1 MIDNEIKQ
9 KRMMGPD
16 CILIIDELLKD
27 YENKNY
33 IKILDLGCG
42 KGLTSIY
49 LAEKYKNAVI
59 FAIDLWIEATDN
71 YKFFKEQGYE
81 NRIIPLNTS
90 AENLPF
96 AYHYF
101 DIIVSIDAYHYFG
114 TDKLFFKEKIKP
126 YLKDNGLIFIAV
138 PGMKDDYEKVPQ
150 DLKGFISDED
160 FRFFKSI
167 KYYENILKENIKEIK
182 IEEMKCFNEAWDSWL
197 ATDNPYAVNDTE
209 LLKADN
215 GKFLNLIGIKGK
227 I

>member
-1 MIDNEIKQ
+1 MDKNILNE
-9 KRMMGPD
+9 RLMGPD
-16 CILIIDELLKD
+16 CTIIVRELLYGYNND
-27 YENKNY
+27 NK
-33 IKILDLGCG
+33 IRILDLGCG

-49 LAEKYKNAVI
+49 LAEKYKNAI
-59 FAIDLWIEATDN
+59 IYAADLWVEATDN

-101 DIIVSIDAYHYFG
+101 DMIVSVDAYHYFG

-167 KYYENILKENIKEIK
+167 KYYKNILKENIKEIK

-197 ATDNPYAVNDTE
+197 TTDNPYAVEDIE
-209 LLKADN
+209 LLKSDN

>member
-1 MIDNEIKQ
+1 MDKNILNE
-9 KRMMGPD
+9 RLMGPD
-16 CILIIDELLKD
+16 CTIIVRELLYGYNND
-27 YENKNY
+27 NK
-33 IKILDLGCG
+33 IRILDLGCG

-59 FAIDLWIEATDN
+59 FAADLWVEATDN

-114 TDKLFFKEKIKP
+114 TDKLFFKENIKP

-182 IEEMKCFNEAWDSWL
+182 LEEMKCFNEAWDSWL
-197 ATDNPYAVNDTE
+197 ATDNPYAVEDIE
-209 LLKADN
+209 LLKADG

>member
-1 MIDNEIKQ
+1 MDKNILNE
-9 KRMMGPD
+9 RLMGPD
-16 CILIIDELLKD
+16 CSIIVRELLYGYNND
-27 YENKNY
+27 NK
-33 IKILDLGCG
+33 IRILDLGCG
-42 KGLTSIY
+42 KGLTSIII
-49 LAEKYKNAVI
+49 AEKYKNAI
-59 FAIDLWIEATDN
+59 IYAADLWVEATDN

-101 DIIVSIDAYHYFG
+101 DMIVSVDAYHYFG

-126 YLKDNGLIFIAV
+126 YLKDNGLNFIAV
-138 PGMKDDYEKVPQ
+138 PGMKDDYKKVPK
-150 DLKGFISDED
+150 DLEGFISDED

-167 KYYENILKENIKEIK
+167 NYWEKLLIKDLKEIK
-182 IEEMKCFNEAWDSWL
+182 VQEMKCFNEAWDSWL
-197 ATDNPYAVNDTE
+197 ATDNPYAVEDIE

>member
-1 MIDNEIKQ
+1 MDKNILNE
-9 KRMMGPD
+9 RLMGPD
-16 CILIIDELLKD
+16 CTIIVRELLYGYNND
-27 YENKNY
+27 NK

-59 FAIDLWIEATDN
+59 FAVDLWVEATDN

-101 DIIVSIDAYHYFG
+101 DMIVSVDAYHYFG

-138 PGMKDDYEKVPQ
+138 PGMKDDYEKVPK
-150 DLKGFISDED
+150 DLEGFISDED

-167 KYYENILKENIKEIK
+167 NYWEKLLIKDLKEIK
-182 IEEMKCFNEAWDSWL
+182 VQEMKCFNEAWDSWL
-197 ATDNPYAVNDTE
+197 ATDNPYAVEDIE

>member
-1 MIDNEIKQ
+1 MDKNILNE
-9 KRMMGPD
+9 RLMGPD
-16 CILIIDELLKD
+16 CTIIVRELLYGYNND
-27 YENKNY
+27 NK
-33 IKILDLGCG
+33 IRILDLGCG

-59 FAIDLWIEATDN
+59 FAVDLWVEATDN

-96 AYHYF
+96 AENYF
-101 DIIVSIDAYHYFG
+101 DIIASIDAYHYFG

-182 IEEMKCFNEAWDSWL
+182 IEEMKCFNEAWESWL
-197 ATDNPYAVNDTE
+197 ATDNPYAVEDIE

-215 GKFLNLIGIKGK
+215 GKFLNLIGIKGR

>member
-1 MIDNEIKQ
+1 MDKNILNE
-9 KRMMGPD
+9 RLMGPD
-16 CILIIDELLKD
+16 CTIILNELLEG
-27 YENKNY
+27 YENNDE
-33 IKILDLGCG
+33 IRILDLGCG

-49 LAEKYKNAVI
+49 LAEKYKNAI
-59 FAIDLWIEATDN
+59 IYAEDLWVEATDN

-101 DIIVSIDAYHYFG
+101 DMIVSVDAYHYFG
-114 TDKLFFKEKIKP
+114 TDKLFFKENIKP

-138 PGMKDDYEKVPQ
+138 PSMKDDYEKVPQ

-215 GKFLNLIGIKGK
+215 GKYLNLIGIKGK

>member
-1 MIDNEIKQ
+1 MDKNILNE
-9 KRMMGPD
+9 RLMGPD
-16 CILIIDELLKD
+16 CTIILNELLEG
-27 YENKNY
+27 YENNDE
-33 IKILDLGCG
+33 IRILDLGCG

-59 FAIDLWIEATDN
+59 FAVDLWVDANNN
-71 YKFFKEQGYE
+71 YIFFKENNLD
-81 NRIIPLNTS
+81 NRIIPLNCN
-90 AENLPF
+90 AEKLPF
-96 AYHYF
+96 AENYF
-101 DIIVSIDAYHYFG
+101 DIIVSIDAYHYFV

-150 DLKGFISDED
+150 DLKGFISDEN

-197 ATDNPYAVNDTE
+197 TTDNPYAVEDIE
-209 LLKADN
+209 LLKSDN

>member
-1 MIDNEIKQ
+1 
-9 KRMMGPD
+9 MGPD
-16 CILIIDELLKD
+16 CTIIVRELLYGYNND
-27 YENKNY
+27 NK
-33 IKILDLGCG
+33 IRILDLGCG
-42 KGLTSIY
+42 KGLTSIH
-49 LAEKYKNAVI
+49 LAEKYKNAII
-59 FAIDLWIEATDN
+59 FAADLWVEATDN

-101 DIIVSIDAYHYFG
+101 DMIVSIDVYHYFG
-114 TDKLFFKEKIKP
+114 TDKNFFKENIKP
-126 YLKDNGLIFIAV
+126 YIKDNGLIFIAV
-138 PGMKDDYEKVPQ
+138 PGIKDDYEKVPQ

-197 ATDNPYAVNDTE
+197 ATDNPYAVEDIE
-209 LLKADN
+209 LLKADG

>member
-1 MIDNEIKQ
+1 MDKNILNE
-9 KRMMGPD
+9 RLMGPD
-16 CILIIDELLKD
+16 CTIIVRELLYGYNND
-27 YENKNY
+27 NK

-59 FAIDLWIEATDN
+59 FAVDLWVEATDN

-114 TDKLFFKEKIKP
+114 TDKNFFKENIKP

-138 PGMKDDYEKVPQ
+138 PGMKDDYKKVPQ

-209 LLKADN
+209 LLKADG
-215 GKFLNLIGIKGK
+215 GKYLNLIGIKGK

>member
-1 MIDNEIKQ
+1 MDKNILNE
-9 KRMMGPD
+9 RLMGPD
-16 CILIIDELLKD
+16 CTIIVRELLYGYNND
-27 YENKNY
+27 NK
-33 IKILDLGCG
+33 IRILDLGCG

-59 FAIDLWIEATDN
+59 FAVDLWVEATDN

-96 AYHYF
+96 AYNYF

-182 IEEMKCFNEAWDSWL
+182 IEEMKCFNEAWESWL
-197 ATDNPYAVNDTE
+197 ATDNPYAVEDIE

-215 GKFLNLIGIKGK
+215 GKFLNLIGIKGR

>member
-1 MIDNEIKQ
+1 MDKNILNE
-9 KRMMGPD
+9 RLMGPD
-16 CILIIDELLKD
+16 CTIIVRELLYGYNND
-27 YENKNY
+27 NK
-33 IKILDLGCG
+33 IRILDLGCG

-49 LAEKYKNAVI
+49 LAEKYKNAI
-59 FAIDLWIEATDN
+59 IYAADLWVEATDN

-101 DIIVSIDAYHYFG
+101 DMIVSVDAYHYFG

-167 KYYENILKENIKEIK
+167 KYYKNILKENIKEIK

-197 ATDNPYAVNDTE
+197 ATDNPYAVEDIE
-209 LLKADN
+209 LLKADG

>member
-1 MIDNEIKQ
+1 MDKNILNE
-9 KRMMGPD
+9 RLMGPD
-16 CILIIDELLKD
+16 CTIIVRELLYGYNND
-27 YENKNY
+27 NK

-59 FAIDLWIEATDN
+59 FAVDLWVEATDN

-101 DIIVSIDAYHYFG
+101 DMIVSVDAYHYFG

-138 PGMKDDYEKVPQ
+138 PGMKDDYKKVPQ

-209 LLKADN
+209 LLKADG
-215 GKFLNLIGIKGK
+215 GKYLNLIGIKGK

>member
-1 MIDNEIKQ
+1 MDKNILNE
-9 KRMMGPD
+9 RLMGPD
-16 CILIIDELLKD
+16 CTIILNELLEG
-27 YENKNY
+27 YENNDE
-33 IKILDLGCG
+33 IRILDLGCG

-59 FAIDLWIEATDN
+59 FAADLWVEATDN

-101 DIIVSIDAYHYFG
+101 DMIVSVDAYHYFG

-126 YLKDNGLIFIAV
+126 YIKENDLIFISV
-138 PGMKDDYEKVPQ
+138 PGVKKDYDNVPE
-150 DLKGFISDED
+150 DLSKKISED
-160 FRFFKSI
+160 DFKHFKSI
-167 KYYENILKENIKEIK
+167 DYWNNILKESIKEIK

-197 ATDNPYAVNDTE
+197 ATDNPYAVEDVE
-209 LLKADN
+209 LLKTDG
-215 GKFLNLIGIKGK
+215 GKYLNLIGIKGK

>member
-1 MIDNEIKQ
+1 MDKNILNE
-9 KRMMGPD
+9 RLMGPD
-16 CILIIDELLKD
+16 CSIIVRELLYGYNND
-27 YENKNY
+27 NK
-33 IKILDLGCG
+33 IRILDLGCG
-42 KGLTSIY
+42 KGLTSIII
-49 LAEKYKNAVI
+49 AEKYKNAI
-59 FAIDLWIEATDN
+59 IYAADLWVEATDN

-101 DIIVSIDAYHYFG
+101 DMIVSVDAYHYFG

-197 ATDNPYAVNDTE
+197 ATDNPYAVEDIE
-209 LLKADN
+209 LLKSDN

>member
-1 MIDNEIKQ
+1 MDKNILNE
-9 KRMMGPD
+9 RLMGPD
-16 CILIIDELLKD
+16 CIIIVRELLYGYNND
-27 YENKNY
+27 NK
-33 IKILDLGCG
+33 IRILDLGCG

-59 FAIDLWIEATDN
+59 FAVDLWVEATDN

-96 AYHYF
+96 AENYF
-101 DIIVSIDAYHYFG
+101 DIIASIDAYHYFG

-182 IEEMKCFNEAWDSWL
+182 IEEMKCFNEAWESWL
-197 ATDNPYAVNDTE
+197 ATDNPYAVEDIE

-215 GKFLNLIGIKGK
+215 GKFLNLIGIKGR

>member
-101 DIIVSIDAYHYFG
+101 DIIVSIGAYHYFG

>member
-1 MIDNEIKQ
+1 MERNIIIN
-9 KRMMGPD
+9 RLMGPD
-16 CILIIDELLKD
+16 CTIILNELLEG
-27 YENKNY
+27 YENNDE
-33 IKILDLGCG
+33 IRILDLGCG
-42 KGLTSIY
+42 KGLTSIII
-49 LAEKYKNAVI
+49 AEKYKNAI
-59 FAIDLWIEATDN
+59 IYAADLWVEATDN

-101 DIIVSIDAYHYFG
+101 DMIVSVDAYHYFG
-114 TDKLFFKEKIKP
+114 TDKNFFKENIKP

-138 PGMKDDYEKVPQ
+138 PGMKDDYKKVPQ

-182 IEEMKCFNEAWDSWL
+182 IEEMKCFNKAWDSWL
-197 ATDNPYAVNDTE
+197 ATDNPYAVEDIE
-209 LLKADN
+209 LLKADG
-215 GKFLNLIGIKGK
+215 GKYLNLIGIKGK

>member
-1 MIDNEIKQ
+1 MDKNILNE
-9 KRMMGPD
+9 RLMGPD
-16 CILIIDELLKD
+16 CTIIVRELLYGYNND
-27 YENKNY
+27 NK
-33 IKILDLGCG
+33 IRILDLGCG
-42 KGLTSIY
+42 KGLTSIH
-49 LAEKYKNAVI
+49 LAEKYKNAII
-59 FAIDLWIEATDN
+59 FAADLWVEATDN

-101 DIIVSIDAYHYFG
+101 DMIVSIDVYHYFG
-114 TDKLFFKEKIKP
+114 TDKNFFKENIKP
-126 YLKDNGLIFIAV
+126 YIKDNGLIFIAV
-138 PGMKDDYEKVPQ
+138 PGIKDDYEKVPQ

-197 ATDNPYAVNDTE
+197 ATDNPYAVEDIE
-209 LLKADN
+209 LLKADG

>member
-1 MIDNEIKQ
+1 MDKNILNE
-9 KRMMGPD
+9 RLMGPD
-16 CILIIDELLKD
+16 CTIIVRELLYGYNND
-27 YENKNY
+27 NK
-33 IKILDLGCG
+33 IRILDLGCG
-42 KGLTSIY
+42 KGLTSIII
-49 LAEKYKNAVI
+49 AEKYKNAI
-59 FAIDLWIEATDN
+59 IYAADLWVEATDN

-101 DIIVSIDAYHYFG
+101 DMIVSVDAYHYFG
-114 TDKLFFKEKIKP
+114 TDKNFFKENIKP

-182 IEEMKCFNEAWDSWL
+182 IEEIKCFNEAWDSWL
-197 ATDNPYAVNDTE
+197 ATDNPYAVEDIE

>member
-1 MIDNEIKQ
+1 MDKNILNE
-9 KRMMGPD
+9 RLMGPD
-16 CILIIDELLKD
+16 CTIILNELLEG
-27 YENKNY
+27 YENNDE
-33 IKILDLGCG
+33 IRILDLGCG

-49 LAEKYKNAVI
+49 LAEKYKNAI
-59 FAIDLWIEATDN
+59 IYAEDLWVEATDN

-101 DIIVSIDAYHYFG
+101 DMIVSVDAYHYFG

-138 PGMKDDYEKVPQ
+138 PGMKDDYEKVPK
-150 DLKGFISDED
+150 DLEGFISDED

-167 KYYENILKENIKEIK
+167 NYWKKLLIKDLKEIK
-182 IEEMKCFNEAWDSWL
+182 VQEMKCFNEAWDSWL
-197 ATDNPYAVNDTE
+197 ATDNPYAVEDIE

>member
-1 MIDNEIKQ
+1 MDKNILNE
-9 KRMMGPD
+9 RLMGPD
-16 CILIIDELLKD
+16 CTIIVRELLYGYNND
-27 YENKNY
+27 NK
-33 IKILDLGCG
+33 IRILDLGCG
-42 KGLTSIY
+42 KGLTSIH
-49 LAEKYKNAVI
+49 LAEKYKNAII
-59 FAIDLWIEATDN
+59 FAADLWVEATDN

-101 DIIVSIDAYHYFG
+101 DMIVSVDAYHYFG

-150 DLKGFISDED
+150 DLKGFISDEN

-167 KYYENILKENIKEIK
+167 KYYENIIKENIKEIK
-182 IEEMKCFNEAWDSWL
+182 IEEIKCFNEAWDSWL
-197 ATDNPYAVNDTE
+197 TTDNPYAVEDIE
-209 LLKADN
+209 LLKSDN

>member
-1 MIDNEIKQ
+1 MDKNILNE
-9 KRMMGPD
+9 RLMGPD
-16 CILIIDELLKD
+16 CTIILNELLEG
-27 YENKNY
+27 YESNNE
-33 IKILDLGCG
+33 IRILDLGCG
-42 KGLTSIY
+42 KALTSII

-59 FAIDLWIEATDN
+59 YAADLWVDAAENFEFI
-71 YKFFKEQGYE
+71 KEEGFE

-101 DIIVSIDAYHYFG
+101 DMIVSVDAYHYFG

-182 IEEMKCFNEAWDSWL
+182 IEEIKCFNEAWDSWL
-197 ATDNPYAVNDTE
+197 ATDNPYAVEDIE

-215 GKFLNLIGIKGK
+215 GKFLNIIGIKGK

>member
-1 MIDNEIKQ
+1 MERNITIN
-9 KRMMGPD
+9 RLMGPD
-16 CILIIDELLKD
+16 CTIILNELLEG
-27 YENKNY
+27 YENNDE
-33 IKILDLGCG
+33 IRILDLGCG

-59 FAIDLWIEATDN
+59 FAADLWVEATDN

-101 DIIVSIDAYHYFG
+101 DIIVSVDTYHYFG

-138 PGMKDDYEKVPQ
+138 PGMKDDYKKVPQ

-197 ATDNPYAVNDTE
+197 ATDNPYAVEDVE
-209 LLKADN
+209 LLKADG

>member
-1 MIDNEIKQ
+1 
-9 KRMMGPD
+9 MGPD
-16 CILIIDELLKD
+16 CTIILNELLEG
-27 YENKNY
+27 YENNDE
-33 IKILDLGCG
+33 ISILDLGCG
-42 KGLTSIY
+42 KGLSSII
-49 LAEKYKNAVI
+49 LAQKYKNAI
-59 FAIDLWIEATDN
+59 IYAADLWVEATDN

-101 DIIVSIDAYHYFG
+101 DMIVSVDAYHYFG

-182 IEEMKCFNEAWDSWL
+182 IEEMKCFNDAWDSWL
-197 ATDNPYAVNDTE
+197 ATDNPYAVEDVE
-209 LLKADN
+209 LLKADG
-215 GKFLNLIGIKGK
+215 GKYLNLIGIKGK

>member
-1 MIDNEIKQ
+1 MERNIIIN
-9 KRMMGPD
+9 RLMGPD
-16 CILIIDELLKD
+16 CTIILNELLEG
-27 YENKNY
+27 YENNNE
-33 IKILDLGCG
+33 IRILDLGCG
-42 KGLTSIY
+42 KALTSII

-59 FAIDLWIEATDN
+59 YAADLWVDAAENFEFI
-71 YKFFKEQGYE
+71 KEEGFE
-81 NRIIPLNTS
+81 NRIIPLNIT
-90 AENLPF
+90 AENMPF
-96 AYHYF
+96 AYKYF

-150 DLKGFISDED
+150 DIKRFISDED
-160 FRFFKSI
+160 FRFFKSM

-197 ATDNPYAVNDTE
+197 ATDNPYAVEDIE

>member
-1 MIDNEIKQ
+1 MDKNILNE
-9 KRMMGPD
+9 RLMGPD
-16 CILIIDELLKD
+16 CTIIVRELLYGYNND
-27 YENKNY
+27 NK
-33 IKILDLGCG
+33 IRILDLGCG
-42 KGLTSIY
+42 KGLTSIC

-59 FAIDLWIEATDN
+59 FAADLWVEATDN

-114 TDKLFFKEKIKP
+114 TDKNFFKEKIKP
-126 YLKDNGLIFIAV
+126 YLKGNGLIFIAV

-167 KYYENILKENIKEIK
+167 KYYKNILKENIKEIK

-197 ATDNPYAVNDTE
+197 ATDNPYAVEDIE
-209 LLKADN
+209 LLKADG

>member
-1 MIDNEIKQ
+1 MDKNILNE
-9 KRMMGPD
+9 RLMGPD
-16 CILIIDELLKD
+16 CTIILNELLEG
-27 YENKNY
+27 YENNDE
-33 IKILDLGCG
+33 IRILDLGCG

-49 LAEKYKNAVI
+49 LAEKYKNAI
-59 FAIDLWIEATDN
+59 IYAADLWVEATDN

-101 DIIVSIDAYHYFG
+101 DMIVSVDAYHYFG
-114 TDKLFFKEKIKP
+114 TDKNFFKENIKP
-126 YLKDNGLIFIAV
+126 YIKENGLIFISV
-138 PGMKDDYEKVPQ
+138 PGVKKDYDNVPE
-150 DLKGFISDED
+150 DLSKKICED
-160 FRFFKSI
+160 DFKHFKSI

-197 ATDNPYAVNDTE
+197 ATDNPYAVEDVE